1 MPSGFTRPLFEVAD
15 IVSTHEAELRL
26 RHVVTHREAKV
37 LQHLGQCRTSS
48 LGGHRDVCDGCG
60 HERIS
65 YNSCRDRHCPKCQ
78 GTERAKW
85 LDRRLEHVLPIPY
98 FHVVFTLPAAL
109 HSLVFA
115 NKHLLYAALFE
126 ASAGTLQQLA
136 RDEQRLGAELGFTSV
151 LHTWG
156 QKLTF
161 HPHVHCVVTGGGLSK
176 DGTRWVRARTQYL
189 LPVKPMSRLFR
200 GKFVALLQELLRAG
214 QLHLPGKLEALR
226 DDSTWAAFRAKLHAA
241 EWVVYC
247 KPPFG
252 GPEQV
257 FAYLGRYTH
266 RVAISNHR
274 IRAFADGV
282 VTFAYR
288 DYADGNRKKA
298 LTLPA
303 VEFLRRFLQHVLPRG
318 FVRLRHY
325 GLHASSNVGTKLVEA
340 RRLLGNAPAPATE
353 ESSSD
358 VSAPAASVR
367 AERARPVAPA
377 KESWWETILR
387 HTGVDV
393 RACPHCKTGRLVR
406 HPLRG
411 AVEPARG
418 PPAA

>member
-1 MPSGFTRPLFEVAD
+1 MSSAFSRPPFEVAD
-15 IVSTHEAELRL
+15 IVRAHEAELRL
-26 RHVVTHREAKV
+26 RRVVTHREAKV
-37 LQHLGQCRTSS
+37 LRHVGQCRTSS

-60 HERIS
+60 FEKLS

-98 FHVVFTLPAAL
+98 FHVVFTLPPAVHAL
-109 HSLVFA
+109 VSA
-115 NKHLLYAALFE
+115 NKELLYAALFE
-126 ASAGTLQQLA
+126 ASAGSLQQLA
-136 RDEQRLGAELGFTSV
+136 RDEQRLGAELGITSV

-161 HPHVHCVVTGGGLSK
+161 HPHVHCVVTGGGLRK
-176 DGTRWVRARTQYL
+176 DGTRWVPARAKYL

-200 GKFVALLQELLRAG
+200 GKFVALLQDLRRAG
-214 QLHLPGKLEALR
+214 ELYLPGTLEALR
-226 DDSTWAAFRAKLHAA
+226 DDATWAAFRAKLYAA

-247 KPPFG
+247 KAPFG

-274 IRAFADGV
+274 IRAFDDGR

-288 DYADGNRKKA
+288 DYADGNSRKEM
-298 LTLPA
+298 TVPA
-303 VEFLRRFLQHVLPRG
+303 VEFLRRYLLHVLPRG

-325 GLHASSNVGTKLVEA
+325 GLHASSNVGTKLA
-340 RRLLGNAPAPATE
+340 RARALLAGAEQPVDAAGAVDVPHAPA
-353 ESSSD
+353 
-358 VSAPAASVR
+358 SAPTAAAPVR
-367 AERARPVAPA
+367 APA
-377 KESWWETILR
+377 KEAWWETILR

-393 RACPHCKTGRLVR
+393 RACPQCKTGRLVR
-406 HPLRG
+406 HPLWG
-411 AVEPARG
+411 SAEAARG